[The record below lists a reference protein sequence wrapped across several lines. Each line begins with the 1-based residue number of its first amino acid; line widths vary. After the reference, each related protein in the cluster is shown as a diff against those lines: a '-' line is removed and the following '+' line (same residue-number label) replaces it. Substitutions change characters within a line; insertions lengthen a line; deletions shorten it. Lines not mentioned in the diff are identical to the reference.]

1 MRLRVAV
8 AVSVVVIAAVAISAY
23 ALISAE
29 QPQPQARGLTI
40 LATFYPLY
48 DFASNVAGDRANVS
62 ILVPGTV
69 DVHNFEPTPSDI
81 EKVATADILI
91 INGAGLE
98 PWVPR
103 LLAAIDRPSLR
114 VVDTSWG
121 VDLLPVPTE
130 FQRQGRTIDPHIWL
144 DPTRARRQVE
154 NIAEALMEADPGNA
168 AYYRSNADAYEAKLN
183 ALDAQIVSEIRT
195 VKTRYFVTFH
205 EAFAYLASRYNLTQ
219 IPIQGPF
226 QEEPTPSDIQ
236 SVVSAIRQYRLR
248 YVGYESLEN
257 PAIPEAVSVQTN
269 ATLILMDPI
278 EGLTPADLAAGKD
291 YIALMRD
298 DAENIMVALNNVG

>member
-1 MRLRVAV
+1 MRLRVAA
-8 AVSVVVIAAVAISAY
+8 AVSVVVIVAFAISAY

-29 QPQPQARGLTI
+29 QPQPQKRGLTV

-69 DVHNFEPTPSDI
+69 DIHSFEPTPSDI
-81 EKVATADILI
+81 EKVATADVLI

-103 LLAAIDRPSLR
+103 LLAAIDRPNLR
-114 VVDTSWG
+114 VVDTSQG
-121 VDLLPVPTE
+121 VNLLPVPPE

-144 DPTRARRQVE
+144 DPTRTRQQVE
-154 NIAEALMEADPGNA
+154 NIAEALMGADPANA
-168 AYYRSNADAYEAKLN
+168 AYFRSNANTYEAKLD
-183 ALDAQIVSEIRT
+183 ALDAEIKGEIGAAKT
-195 VKTRYFVTFH
+195 VYFVTFH
-205 EAFAYLASRYNLTQ
+205 EAFAYFASRYNLTQ

-236 SVVSAIRQYRLR
+236 SVVSAIKQYNLR

-257 PAIPEAVSVQTN
+257 QAIPEAISRQTN
-269 ATLILMDPI
+269 ATLIPMDPI
-278 EGLTPADLAAGKD
+278 EGLTPADLAAGRD
-291 YIALMRD
+291 YIALML
-298 DAENIMVALNNVG
+298 ENAQNITVALNNVR